1 MQLGMPTY
9 KTYTIQLACQNYH
22 TKTQMKKAFAIVII
36 VTLFAVPAIA
46 QVLMRQ
52 DGLTYTLYN
61 LGGTPYAE
69 VSGQSLTESTAVTI
83 PSTIT
88 NEGIEYIVASISNR
102 AFEHCTFLTAIDI
115 PESITTIGNDAFFCC
130 TKLSAVKLPNS
141 LQVICEH
148 TFSFCTSLSSIN
160 LPSSVTAIGNGA
172 FWGCNSLAYVNIPS
186 SVTTID
192 EFAFDACSSLTSID
206 IPDSVTKLGSFAF
219 CSCDALRSV
228 KLSDSLNEIC
238 DGVFR
243 DCSVLSDI
251 DIPSSISTIGN
262 EAFQNCSALTA
273 ITLPNSVKTIG
284 EAAFNQCSSLT
295 AVDIPCSITDIGS
308 GAFGACSQLA
318 EINYNTHDPILLPI
332 KDIFSDD
339 TYLWGALNVP
349 VGTIDIFR
357 NSAPWSY
364 FEIIKECD
372 FSGIEEAATD
382 LAPNTP
388 VAVYNLNGVK
398 VADSTVNLPAG
409 TYIVSQ
415 DAISKKIT
423 IK

>member
-1 MQLGMPTY
+1 
-9 KTYTIQLACQNYH
+9 
-22 TKTQMKKAFAIVII
+22 MKKAFAIVII

-46 QVLMRQ
+46 QVLMHQ

-61 LGGTPYAE
+61 LGGTPYAD
-69 VSGQSLTESTAVTI
+69 VSGQSLMESTTVTI

-88 NEGIEYIVASISNR
+88 NEGIEYTVTEIGAN
-102 AFEHCTFLTAIDI
+102 AF
-115 PESITTIGNDAFFCC
+115 
-130 TKLSAVKLPNS
+130 
-141 LQVICEH
+141 
-148 TFSFCTSLSSIN
+148 
-160 LPSSVTAIGNGA
+160 
-172 FWGCNSLAYVNIPS
+172 AYC
-186 SVTTID
+186 D
-192 EFAFDACSSLTSID
+192 FLTSID
-206 IPDSVTKLGSFAF
+206 IPTSVTTIGHGAF
-219 CSCDALRSV
+219 YNCDALFSIELPNSITAIGDRAFENCDALSSISIPHSVTSIGQSAFSFCHSLTNAELPNSLNAIDDYTFWDCTSLTNIKIPNSV
-228 KLSDSLNEIC
+228 KTIGSMAFAQCRALST
-238 DGVFR
+238 
-243 DCSVLSDI
+243 I
-251 DIPSSISTIGN
+251 DIPSSVTDIGSS
-262 EAFQNCSALTA
+262 AFFGCSALTTVA
-273 ITLPNSVKTIG
+273 LPNSVKTIG

-339 TYLWGALNVP
+339 TYLWGTLNVP

-382 LAPNTP
+382 LDPNTP
-388 VAVYNLNGVK
+388 LAVYNLNGVK

-415 DAISKKIT
+415 GTISKKIT

>member
-1 MQLGMPTY
+1 
-9 KTYTIQLACQNYH
+9 
-22 TKTQMKKAFAIVII
+22 MKKAFAIVII

-46 QVLMRQ
+46 QVLMHQ

-69 VSGQSLTESTAVTI
+69 VSGQSLMESTAVTI

-88 NEGIEYIVASISNR
+88 NEGIEYTVTGIGAN
-102 AFEHCTFLTAIDI
+102 AF
-115 PESITTIGNDAFFCC
+115 
-130 TKLSAVKLPNS
+130 
-141 LQVICEH
+141 
-148 TFSFCTSLSSIN
+148 
-160 LPSSVTAIGNGA
+160 
-172 FWGCNSLAYVNIPS
+172 AYC
-186 SVTTID
+186 D
-192 EFAFDACSSLTSID
+192 FLTSID
-206 IPDSVTKLGSFAF
+206 IPTSVTTIGHGAF
-219 CSCDALRSV
+219 YNCDALFSIELPNSIIAIGDRAFENCDALSSISIPHSVTSIGQSAFSFCHSLTTAELPNSLNAIDDYTFWDCTSLTNIKIPNSV
-228 KLSDSLNEIC
+228 KTIGSMAFAQCRALS
-238 DGVFR
+238 R
-243 DCSVLSDI
+243 I
-251 DIPSSISTIGN
+251 DIPSSVTDIGSS
-262 EAFQNCSALTA
+262 AFFGCRALTA

-318 EINYNTHDPILLPI
+318 KINYNTHDPILLPI

-339 TYLWGALNVP
+339 TYLWGTLNVP

-357 NSAPWSY
+357 NAAPWAY

-398 VADSTVNLPAG
+398 VGDSTVNLPAG